1 MSDDHLLC
9 LCAGISHPSW
19 FRWNLEDP
27 TWWDK
32 GDGQRSYSYL
42 GCYRIPGLKGED
54 PHHDGGAVSRVPTGA
69 VVRVPTL
76 AVFRVP
82 SYGEAR
88 SLGEGTRRQE
98 GA

>member
-9 LCAGISHPSW
+9 LYAGMVRPSW
-19 FRWNLEDP
+19 FRWKFVDP
-27 TWWDK
+27 TWW
-32 GDGQRSYSYL
+32 GREMATGHIPTYS
-42 GCYRIPGLKGED
+42 YRIPGLKGED

-69 VVRVPTL
+69 VVHVPTR